1 MGDAVKIW
9 YDLEFIERGRDLPME
24 LISVGMVREDG
35 EALYLINADVSLS
48 QIARHVWLAL
58 NVWPT
63 LPLANPNDNILAW
76 DTEHVD
82 YPRVLALDT
91 IASKVLE
98 FCTADGEEPEL
109 WAYYGAY
116 GHVILSQMFGTMAEL
131 PPGMPMFTNDIV
143 QEWKR
148 QGCPQLP
155 PQQHVQHHALE
166 DAQWVREAH
175 KWLELNAGV
184 NASLGASLDRIR
196 ARDIG
201 LQFDDEEIG
210 HLALEAEH
218 GYDIDQLKES
228 EK

>member
-1 MGDAVKIW
+1 MKIW

-24 LISVGMVREDG
+24 LISVGMVREDN
-35 EALYLINADVSLS
+35 EMLYLINADVSLS

-63 LPLANPNDNILAW
+63 LPLSNPNENILAW

-82 YPRVLALDT
+82 YPRVVALDT

-98 FCTADGEEPEL
+98 FCTSDGEEPEL

-116 GHVILSQMFGTMAEL
+116 DHVILAQSFGTMAEL

-155 PQQHVQHHALE
+155 PQHHVQHHALE
-166 DAQWVREAH
+166 DALWVREAH

-184 NASLGASLDRIR
+184 NASLGAPRLIVAPEDEGWPP
-196 ARDIG
+196 D
-201 LQFDDEEIG
+201 DDEEIAR
-210 HLALEAEH
+210 LTLEAEQ
-218 GYDIDQLKES
+218 GYDVDRLTEKEK
-228 EK
+228 E